1 MNKIYLD
8 ILSKSEMLA
17 EGISR
22 NAKELASKNI
32 YINTDKILSLRK
44 ELESA
49 AQKQESAEMQ
59 LTEAREKAHNALDEL
74 KRYCMDAKLPIKQ
87 NYFVDSWSRF
97 GLTDKR

>member
-32 YINTDKILSLRK
+32 HINIDKILSLRK

-49 AQKQESAEMQ
+49 AQKQESAEAQ
-59 LTEAREKAHNALDEL
+59 LTEAREKAHRAMDAL
-74 KRYCMDAKLPIKQ
+74 KQYCMDAKQPIKQ

>member
-32 YINTDKILSLRK
+32 HINTDKILSLRK
-44 ELESA
+44 VLESA

-59 LTEAREKAHNALDEL
+59 LTEAREKAHSALDEL

>member
-1 MNKIYLD
+1 M
-8 ILSKSEMLA
+8 LSKSEMLA

-32 YINTDKILSLRK
+32 HINTDKILSLRK

-59 LTEAREKAHNALDEL
+59 LTEAREKAHSVLDEL

-97 GLTDKR
+97 GLSDKR

>member
-32 YINTDKILSLRK
+32 HINTDKILSLRK

-59 LTEAREKAHNALDEL
+59 LTEAREKAHSALDEL

>member
-17 EGISR
+17 EGISK
-22 NAKELASKNI
+22 NASELASKSIHINI
-32 YINTDKILSLRK
+32 DKILFLRK

-49 AQKQESAEMQ
+49 AQKQESAEAQ
-59 LTEAREKAHNALDEL
+59 LTEAREKAHRPLDEL
-74 KRYCMDAKLPIKQ
+74 KQYCMDAKQPIKQ